1 MLHERHLRSPAPEVW
16 PSTPVKSFKDNVKF
30 CFICDCGI
38 SLIIFDELNDIRT
51 KLQALTLRQFILTV
65 LKKDNSRNYTYEF
78 FIGGFISISK
88 YGPTKIKKA
97 FAVEII
103 VEGKQKTTT
112 KQVPW

>member
-38 SLIIFDELNDIRT
+38 SLIIFDGLNDIRT

-65 LKKDNSRNYTYEF
+65 LKKKTIQETILTNFSLEDSYQYL
-78 FIGGFISISK
+78 SMDL
-88 YGPTKIKKA
+88 
-97 FAVEII
+97 
-103 VEGKQKTTT
+103 QK
-112 KQVPW
+112 